1 MTASSEGGEA
11 GRDDVVPSQALAF
24 SRYAEALELTHS
36 ADIARIRALADL
48 GHAALRDARRDGV
61 RGMASDMELRSVA
74 AEAAGM
80 ARLTDR
86 RLQGEIDHAMTV
98 IDDYPAVFEAWASRR
113 IERGHVDVVV
123 RVGTGVPAEV
133 RGEFEAAAIG
143 VCERDVPS
151 RVRGSLEALAAR
163 LHPRDFTE
171 RHKTAAAERCVRV
184 FHGTDGMSNLV
195 ANLPTVIAAGMLDRL
210 TQMGQSVK
218 DARVAGAGGAD
229 AAGVDA
235 DTAAYGAAGGRGAGA
250 AGMDAAIFPIAGGG
264 EGAGDSEGAGGT
276 GAGAR
281 NGADAAP
288 DVRTMDQL
296 RADILGDLV
305 LGGAP
310 VVDPTY
316 GADRAGGLGAIR
328 ARVQVAVTA
337 ETLTGADEHPAEAVG
352 AGLVNAETARQLAG
366 QVGEWDRLFIDP
378 VTRTPVEIDTYRPTT
393 AMKKLLMA
401 RDQHCRFPGCRRAA
415 IRCELDHTIDY
426 ALGGHTHIYNLAHL
440 CQRHHS
446 MKQFTKWDVRQVGG
460 GVLEWTSPLGRIYR
474 EDVPTPA
481 VCFTF
486 DTADPL
492 GETDPPGESVSGG
505 APPQEP
511 PPF

>member
-1 MTASSEGGEA
+1 MTSNGGRGLAGDGTAVASPHAE
-11 GRDDVVPSQALAF
+11 AF
-24 SRYAEALELTHS
+24 SVFAEALDQFHA
-36 ADIARIRALADL
+36 ADVSRVRALAEL
-48 GHAALRDARRDGV
+48 GRSALREAHRDGV

-98 IDDYPAVFEAWASRR
+98 IDDYPAVFEAWAQRR

-123 RVGTGVPAEV
+123 RVGARLPDEV
-133 RGEFEAAAIG
+133 RDSFAEAAIA

-151 RVRGSLEALAAR
+151 RVRGALEALAAR
-163 LHPRDFTE
+163 LHPQNFTE
-171 RHKTAAAERCVRV
+171 RHKTAVAERCVRV

-218 DARVAGAGGAD
+218 DARVEGAGAEGAGAGGAD
-229 AAGVDA
+229 AAESSA
-235 DTAAYGAAGGRGAGA
+235 
-250 AGMDAAIFPIAGGG
+250 
-264 EGAGDSEGAGGT
+264 
-276 GAGAR
+276 
-281 NGADAAP
+281 ADAAGAGEP
-288 DVRTMDQL
+288 ADTRTMDQL

-316 GADRAGGLGAIR
+316 GTDRAGGLGAIR

-337 ETLTGADEHPAEAVG
+337 ETLIGKDENPAEAVG
-352 AGLVNAETARQLAG
+352 GALIDADTARELAG
-366 QVGEWDRLFIDP
+366 QVSEWDRLFIDP
-378 VTRTPVEIDTYRPTT
+378 VTRTPVEIDAYRPT
-393 AMKKLLMA
+393 ASMKKLLMA

-426 ALGGHTHIYNLAHL
+426 ALGGHTHIFNLAHL

-446 MKQFTKWDVRQVGG
+446 MKQFTKWEVRQLGG
-460 GVLEWTSPLGRIYR
+460 GVLEWTSPLGRVYR
-474 EDVPTPA
+474 EDVPIPA
-481 VCFTF
+481 VCFTI
-486 DTADPL
+486 DT
-492 GETDPPGESVSGG
+492 GGPPER
-505 APPQEP
+505 

>member
-1 MTASSEGGEA
+1 MTANGAGGEV
-11 GRDDVVPSQALAF
+11 GREAPTPSQALVF
-24 SRYAEALELTHS
+24 SRYAEALDLSHA
-36 ADIARIRALADL
+36 ADIARTRALADL
-48 GHAALRDARRDGV
+48 GHAALHDARRDGV

-98 IDDYPAVFEAWASRR
+98 IDDYPAVFQAWVQRR

-123 RVGTGVPAEV
+123 RVGARVPDEV
-133 RGEFEAAAIG
+133 RSAYEAAAIT

-151 RVRGSLEALAAR
+151 RVRGALDALAAR
-163 LHPRDFTE
+163 LHTQTFTD
-171 RHKTAAAERCVRV
+171 RHKAAAAERCVRV
-184 FHGTDGMSNLV
+184 FHGSDGMSNLV

-210 TQMGQSVK
+210 TQMGQWVK
-218 DARVAGAGGAD
+218 DARAESNGAESDGAD
-229 AAGVDA
+229 AAGSGEPA
-235 DTAAYGAAGGRGAGA
+235 DT
-250 AGMDAAIFPIAGGG
+250 
-264 EGAGDSEGAGGT
+264 
-276 GAGAR
+276 
-281 NGADAAP
+281 
-288 DVRTMDQL
+288 RTMDQL

-337 ETLTGADEHPAEAVG
+337 ETLMGRDENPAEAVG
-352 AGLVNAETARQLAG
+352 AALIDADTARELAG
-366 QVGEWDRLFIDP
+366 QVSEWDRLFIAP
-378 VTRTPVEIDTYRPTT
+378 VTRTPVEIDTYRPT
-393 AMKKLLMA
+393 ASMKKLLMA

-415 IRCELDHTIDY
+415 LRCEIDHTIDY
-426 ALGGHTHIYNLAHL
+426 ALGGHTHIFNLAHL

-446 MKQFTKWDVRQVGG
+446 MKQFTKWEVRQVGG
-460 GVLEWTSPLGRIYR
+460 GVLEWTSPLGRVYR
-474 EDVPTPA
+474 EDVPIPA
-481 VCFTF
+481 VCFTI
-486 DTADPL
+486 DTADP
-492 GETDPPGESVSGG
+492 PPDGTRGG
-505 APPQEP
+505 PPPDEP

>member
-1 MTASSEGGEA
+1 M
-11 GRDDVVPSQALAF
+11 
-24 SRYAEALELTHS
+24 
-36 ADIARIRALADL
+36 RALADL
-48 GHAALRDARRDGV
+48 GRSALREARRDGV

-98 IDDYPAVFEAWASRR
+98 IDDYPAVFEAWVERR

-123 RVGTGVPAEV
+123 KIGAGLPDEV
-133 RGEFEAAAIG
+133 RESFAEAAIG

-151 RVRGSLEALAAR
+151 RVRGALEVLAAR
-163 LHPRDFTE
+163 VHPQSFTE
-171 RHKTAAAERCVRV
+171 RHGAAAVERCVRV
-184 FHGTDGMSNLV
+184 FHGADGMSNLV
-195 ANLPTVIAAGMLDRL
+195 ANLPTVIAVGMLDRL

-218 DARVAGAGGAD
+218 DARAD
-229 AAGVDA
+229 AAEAGGCGDA
-235 DTAAYGAAGGRGAGA
+235 VEADAAAAGAASAGA
-250 AGMDAAIFPIAGGG
+250 AGA
-264 EGAGDSEGAGGT
+264 
-276 GAGAR
+276 
-281 NGADAAP
+281 GADAAP
-288 DVRTMDQL
+288 DARTMDQL

-328 ARVQVAVTA
+328 ARVQVTLTA
-337 ETLTGADEHPAEAVG
+337 ETLVGRDEHPAEAVG
-352 AGLVNAETARQLAG
+352 GALVDAETARLLAG
-366 QVGEWDRLFIDP
+366 QVTEWDRLFIDP
-378 VTRTPVEIDTYRPTT
+378 VTRTPVEIDTYRPTM
-393 AMKKLLMA
+393 AMKKLLTA

-426 ALGGHTHIYNLAHL
+426 ALGGHTHLHNLAHL

-446 MKQFTKWDVRQVGG
+446 MKQFTRWEVRQVGG
-460 GVLEWTSPLGRIYR
+460 GVLEWTSPLGRVYR

-481 VCFTF
+481 VCFTT
-486 DTADPL
+486 DTTDT
-492 GETDPPGESVSGG
+492 TDPPRGGRTGG
-505 APPQEP
+505 APPPEP

>member
-1 MTASSEGGEA
+1 MAPWWDHWFLPTWRRSLTFVIEQRFDS
-11 GRDDVVPSQALAF
+11 DVVPRCHNGNMAANYRSGEVRCGDSAPPQVLAF
-24 SRYAEALELTHS
+24 ARYAEALDLSHA
-36 ADIARIRALADL
+36 ADVARMRALADL
-48 GHAALRDARRDGV
+48 GRSALREARRDGV
-61 RGMASDMELRSVA
+61 RGLASDMELRSVA

-98 IDDYPAVFEAWASRR
+98 IDDYPAVFAAWVERR

-123 RVGTGVPAEV
+123 KAGAGLPDEV
-133 RGEFEAAAIG
+133 RGEFAEAAIG

-151 RVRGSLEALAAR
+151 RVRGALEVLAAR
-163 LHPRDFTE
+163 VHPRSFTE
-171 RHKTAAAERCVRV
+171 RHTAAAAERCVRV

-218 DARVAGAGGAD
+218 DARAEGAD
-229 AAGVDA
+229 AAG
-235 DTAAYGAAGGRGAGA
+235 AGG
-250 AGMDAAIFPIAGGG
+250 
-264 EGAGDSEGAGGT
+264 S
-276 GAGAR
+276 
-281 NGADAAP
+281 GADAAGGAGSEVVP
-288 DVRTMDQL
+288 DARTMDQL

-305 LGGAP
+305 LSGAP

-316 GADRAGGLGAIR
+316 GTDRAGGLGAIR

-337 ETLTGADEHPAEAVG
+337 QTLTGDDEHPAEAVG
-352 AGLVNAETARQLAG
+352 AGLIDADTARQLAA
-366 QVGEWDRLFIDP
+366 QVSEWDRLFIDP
-378 VTRTPVEIDTYRPTT
+378 VTRTPVEIDTYRPTV
-393 AMKKLLMA
+393 AMKKLLTA

-446 MKQFTKWDVRQVGG
+446 MKQFTRWDVRQIGG
-460 GVLEWTSPLGRIYR
+460 GVLEWTSPLGWVYR

-481 VCFTF
+481 VCFTANA
-486 DTADPL
+486 ADPTPD
-492 GETDPPGESVSGG
+492 GRPGDTPPAGS
-505 APPQEP
+505 P

>member
-1 MTASSEGGEA
+1 MKTNGGGRLGGGAASDASPHAE
-11 GRDDVVPSQALAF
+11 AF
-24 SRYAEALELTHS
+24 SVFADALDQVHA
-36 ADIARIRALADL
+36 ADVSRVRALAEL
-48 GHAALRDARRDGV
+48 GRSAFREARRDGV

-98 IDDYPAVFEAWASRR
+98 IDDYPAVFDAWVQRR

-123 RVGTGVPAEV
+123 RVGAGLPDEV
-133 RGEFEAAAIG
+133 RESFAEAAIS

-151 RVRGSLEALAAR
+151 RVRGALDALAAR
-163 LHPRDFTE
+163 LHPQAFTE

-218 DARVAGAGGAD
+218 DARVATGPEGGAD
-229 AAGVDA
+229 AGAGEPA
-235 DTAAYGAAGGRGAGA
+235 DT
-250 AGMDAAIFPIAGGG
+250 
-264 EGAGDSEGAGGT
+264 
-276 GAGAR
+276 
-281 NGADAAP
+281 
-288 DVRTMDQL
+288 RTMDQL

-316 GADRAGGLGAIR
+316 GTDRAGGLGAIR

-337 ETLTGADEHPAEAVG
+337 ETLMGKDENPAEAVG
-352 AGLVNAETARQLAG
+352 GALIDADTARELAG
-366 QVGEWDRLFIDP
+366 QVSEWDRLFIDP
-378 VTRTPVEIDTYRPTT
+378 VTRTPVEIDTYRPT
-393 AMKKLLMA
+393 ASMKKLLMA

-426 ALGGHTHIYNLAHL
+426 ALGGHTHIFNLAHL

-446 MKQFTKWDVRQVGG
+446 MKQFTKWEVRQIGG

-474 EDVPTPA
+474 EDAPIPA
-481 VCFTF
+481 VCFTI
-486 DTADPL
+486 DT
-492 GETDPPGESVSGG
+492 TDPPPHAASSG
-505 APPQEP
+505 PPDEP

>member
-1 MTASSEGGEA
+1 MTAISGSGLGGDGAADASPHAE
-11 GRDDVVPSQALAF
+11 AF
-24 SRYAEALELTHS
+24 SVFAEALDLFH
-36 ADIARIRALADL
+36 AGDVARVRALAEL
-48 GHAALRDARRDGV
+48 GRSALREARRDAV

-98 IDDYPAVFEAWASRR
+98 IDDYPAVFEAWVQRR

-123 RVGTGVPAEV
+123 RVGAGVPDEV
-133 RGEFEAAAIG
+133 RESFAEAAVG

-151 RVRGSLEALAAR
+151 RVRGTLEALAAK
-163 LHPRDFTE
+163 LHPQAFTK

-218 DARVAGAGGAD
+218 DARVTTGPEGGS
-229 AAGVDA
+229 
-235 DTAAYGAAGGRGAGA
+235 GAAGS
-250 AGMDAAIFPIAGGG
+250 G
-264 EGAGDSEGAGGT
+264 EP
-276 GAGAR
+276 
-281 NGADAAP
+281 ADT
-288 DVRTMDQL
+288 RTMDQL

-316 GADRAGGLGAIR
+316 GTDRASGLGAIR

-337 ETLTGADEHPAEAVG
+337 ETLMGKDENAAEAVG
-352 AGLVNAETARQLAG
+352 AGLVDADTARQLAG
-366 QVGEWDRLFIDP
+366 QVSEWDRLFIDP
-378 VTRTPVEIDTYRPTT
+378 VTRTPVEIDTYRPT
-393 AMKKLLMA
+393 ASMKKLLMA

-415 IRCELDHTIDY
+415 IRCELDHTIDH
-426 ALGGHTHIYNLAHL
+426 ALGGHTHIFNLAHL

-446 MKQFTKWDVRQVGG
+446 MKQFTKWEVRQIGN
-460 GVLEWTSPLGRIYR
+460 GVLEWTSPPRQGLPRRRPHTRGVLHDRHRRSATGCRNRRTAPGRAATFLSLGPECRG
-474 EDVPTPA
+474 A
-481 VCFTF
+481 
-486 DTADPL
+486 L
-492 GETDPPGESVSGG
+492 WG
-505 APPQEP
+505 APARSGTDRHARSAHCVRRCSEVASR
-511 PPF
+511 FA

>member
-1 MTASSEGGEA
+1 MTANGGSGLGGDGAADASPHAE
-11 GRDDVVPSQALAF
+11 AF
-24 SRYAEALELTHS
+24 SVFAEALDLVH
-36 ADIARIRALADL
+36 AGDVARVRALAEL
-48 GHAALRDARRDGV
+48 GRSAMREARRDGV

-98 IDDYPAVFEAWASRR
+98 IDDYPAVFEAWVQRR

-123 RVGTGVPAEV
+123 RVGAGVPDEV
-133 RGEFEAAAIG
+133 RESFAEAAVG

-151 RVRGSLEALAAR
+151 RVRGTLEALAAK
-163 LHPRDFTE
+163 LHPQAFTE

-218 DARVAGAGGAD
+218 DARVTTGPEGGSD
-229 AAGVDA
+229 AAGSGEPA
-235 DTAAYGAAGGRGAGA
+235 DT
-250 AGMDAAIFPIAGGG
+250 
-264 EGAGDSEGAGGT
+264 
-276 GAGAR
+276 
-281 NGADAAP
+281 
-288 DVRTMDQL
+288 RTMDQL

-316 GADRAGGLGAIR
+316 GTDRAGGLGAIR

-337 ETLTGADEHPAEAVG
+337 ETLIGRDENPAEAVG
-352 AGLVNAETARQLAG
+352 AGLVDADTVRQLAG
-366 QVGEWDRLFIDP
+366 QVSEWDRLFIDP
-378 VTRTPVEIDTYRPTT
+378 VTRTPVEIDTYRPT
-393 AMKKLLMA
+393 ASMKKLLMA

-415 IRCELDHTIDY
+415 IRCELDHTIDH
-426 ALGGHTHIYNLAHL
+426 ALGGHTHIFNLAHL

-446 MKQFTKWDVRQVGG
+446 MKQFTKWEVRQLGN

-474 EDVPTPA
+474 EDVPIPA
-481 VCFTF
+481 VCFTI

-492 GETDPPGESVSGG
+492 RSRAGTGEPPG
-505 APPQEP
+505 EP

>member
-1 MTASSEGGEA
+1 MTSNSGRRLGGEGASGGSSHAAAFA
-11 GRDDVVPSQALAF
+11 GF
-24 SRYAEALELTHS
+24 AEALDLFHVG
-36 ADIARIRALADL
+36 DVARMRALPEL
-48 GHAALRDARRDGV
+48 GRSALREARRDGV
-61 RGMASDMELRSVA
+61 RGMTSDMELRSVA

-98 IDDYPAVFEAWASRR
+98 IDDYPAVFEAWVQRR

-123 RVGTGVPAEV
+123 RVGARVPAEV
-133 RGEFEAAAIG
+133 RDSFAEAAIA

-151 RVRGSLEALAAR
+151 RVRGALDALAAR
-163 LHPRDFTE
+163 LHTQNFTE
-171 RHKTAAAERCVRV
+171 RHKAAAAERCVRV

-218 DARVAGAGGAD
+218 DARAESD
-229 AAGVDA
+229 AA
-235 DTAAYGAAGGRGAGA
+235 DT
-250 AGMDAAIFPIAGGG
+250 
-264 EGAGDSEGAGGT
+264 
-276 GAGAR
+276 
-281 NGADAAP
+281 
-288 DVRTMDQL
+288 RTMDQL

-316 GADRAGGLGAIR
+316 GIDRAGGLGAIR

-337 ETLTGADEHPAEAVG
+337 ETLMGRDENPAEAVG
-352 AGLVNAETARQLAG
+352 AALIDADTARELAG
-366 QVGEWDRLFIDP
+366 QVSEWDRLFIDP
-378 VTRTPVEIDTYRPTT
+378 VTRTPVEIDTYRP
-393 AMKKLLMA
+393 AASMKKLLMA

-426 ALGGHTHIYNLAHL
+426 ALGGHTHIFNLAHL

-446 MKQFTKWDVRQVGG
+446 MKQFTKWEVRQIGD
-460 GVLEWTSPLGRIYR
+460 GVLEWTSPLGRVYR
-474 EDVPTPA
+474 EDVPIPA
-481 VCFTF
+481 VCFTIN
-486 DTADPL
+486 T
-492 GETDPPGESVSGG
+492 TDPPPRAAPGG
-505 APPQEP
+505 PPPDEP